1 MVFLIVPAFK
11 WAQNM
16 AHYRPSL
23 DERDWSY
30 LLLSVA
36 AYLGIFLG
44 LIFLAPYL
52 SKNILSVLGQ

>member
-1 MVFLIVPAFK
+1 
-11 WAQNM
+11 M